1 MITCVVIADTQT
13 WIIIIVG
20 VILVNKEL
28 TTSVVP
34 IYTDDNNKS
43 YGDLLIVHNVCCIL
57 YFDSELRF
65 RREPSISESSDLHG
79 YVITTSINCRD
90 RWFWTAN
97 DIIYWNEIPPL
108 ENSWVSAW
116 TLVLQYLLFV
126 SPPRYSQSCFQ
137 KKTGVGIAYEYLL
150 IIGQDHFYLDYTLC
164 LSSVRVLFTLCHG
177 HGLWIWITWKVLQ
190 SSWEMY
196 VDNCRLPVYDSPE
209 SIYQYIVDGNIVT
222 HGDCSR
228 FPNAIESGIPMSRSL
243 CALWTRLVEV
253 SRPLGV

>member
-20 VILVNKEL
+20 VILVYKEL

-34 IYTDDNNKS
+34 YVPTTISRMVTYWFYTMYVAFCISIQNWDSIGNQS
-43 YGDLLIVHNVCCIL
+43 YM
-57 YFDSELRF
+57 
-65 RREPSISESSDLHG
+65 SESSDPHG

-97 DIIYWNEIPPL
+97 DISYRKEIPPL

-126 SPPRYSQSCFQ
+126 SPPRCSQFCFQ
-137 KKTGVGIAYEYLL
+137 KKTGVGIAYEYLP
-150 IIGQDHFYLDYTLC
+150 IIEQDHFYLDYTLC

-177 HGLWIWITWKVLQ
+177 HGLWIWIIWKV
-190 SSWEMY
+190 
-196 VDNCRLPVYDSPE
+196 
-209 SIYQYIVDGNIVT
+209 
-222 HGDCSR
+222 
-228 FPNAIESGIPMSRSL
+228 FAI
-243 CALWTRLVEV
+243 
-253 SRPLGV
+253 